1 MSIKTSTQWLTRY
14 IITSEYF
21 YTTKLIYHLQTVI
34 GYLKTLHI
42 IGIQHINLLH
52 VYMYNIALYTC
63 I

>member
-42 IGIQHINLLH
+42 IGIQHINSSLEKDR
-52 VYMYNIALYTC
+52 
-63 I
+63 